1 MNSERKEERG
11 KRKGAEP
18 QTARRS
24 IVLLCSLLFALCSTS
39 ALALM
44 SDKDAPIHIDAKH
57 VDLNEKTQIAVYRG
71 NVVLTQGTFR
81 LEAERL
87 EVRARN
93 YKARVVNAWGA
104 PVRLKVRPDDRD
116 EDAHAAAMRL
126 TYNVDQREVEL
137 SGEALLRQGEDE
149 FRAAVI
155 DYDLDEQRLTAVGGS
170 DAGSE
175 ER

>member
-1 MNSERKEERG
+1 M
-11 KRKGAEP
+11 
-18 QTARRS
+18 
-24 IVLLCSLLFALCSTS
+24 VLLCSLLFALCSTS

-155 DYDLDEQRLTAVGGS
+155 HYDLDEQLLTAVGGS
-170 DAGSE
+170 GAETE
-175 ER
+175 ERVHAVIYPKADAPGEPNAP